1 MKSGEKGRIEA
12 ISMQAAKLGIS
23 INSLRRTIN
32 PFAPPTV

>member
-12 ISMQAAKLGIS
+12 ISMPAAKLGTG

-32 PFAPPTV
+32 PFGPTTV